1 MAGTQRKW
9 IPDWASEARW
19 FAGLTEEERRAV
31 KAREQAANHALAPY
45 LGIAFGLVA
54 ISLVFVNV
62 QRYQSGLFTLDPYDS
77 AGRLYLIAVGC
88 HTLMALSTL
97 PALRLLVAGSQ
108 ARPEFKTRLFRQHL
122 SLLVCGML
130 VLGFLAVV
138 HHARFLRLAGV
149 LILINLIYVLPWHF
163 RLSVNLIA
171 LGFSTYVIYW
181 HGNRDLVQPT
191 VTFSELLTLVSLCAV
206 GGAILYRDRTRGYLL
221 QHREQLHLARLRE
234 EISLAAR
241 LQQSLLPAPWPPS
254 ADFAVHGLMRPAQ
267 DIGGDFYD
275 HFRLPGG
282 AVCLVVADVC
292 GKGLAAGL
300 FSMSA
305 RSALRSSTI
314 ELARTT
320 PLPDPGTVV
329 ARVNDLLHEGN
340 PDLLF
345 ATALYALYE
354 PSNGHLQLVNAG
366 HVKPLLITRAG
377 ATRWLDVRPGSA
389 LGARAARTYSSFRLE
404 LQPGDTVLCLTDGIS
419 EALNATLEEFGAA
432 RVQAALEGLTHAGP
446 VACGERLLAAVDTFT
461 AGVAQ
466 SDDITC
472 IALTHRPSF

>member
-1 MAGTQRKW
+1 
-9 IPDWASEARW
+9 
-19 FAGLTEEERRAV
+19 
-31 KAREQAANHALAPY
+31 
-45 LGIAFGLVA
+45 
-54 ISLVFVNV
+54 
-62 QRYQSGLFTLDPYDS
+62 
-77 AGRLYLIAVGC
+77 
-88 HTLMALSTL
+88 
-97 PALRLLVAGSQ
+97 
-108 ARPEFKTRLFRQHL
+108 
-122 SLLVCGML
+122 
-130 VLGFLAVV
+130 
-138 HHARFLRLAGV
+138 V

-354 PSNGHLQLVNAG
+354 PSTGHLQLVNAG

-377 ATRWLDVRPGSA
+377 ATRWLDVPPGSA

-404 LQPGDTVLCLTDGIS
+404 LQPGDTVLCLTDGIT
-419 EALNATLEEFGAA
+419 EALNAALAEFGAA
-432 RVQAALEGLTHAGP
+432 RVQAALEGFPHAGP
-446 VACGERLLAAVDTFT
+446 VACGERLLAAVDGFT

-472 IALTHRPSF
+472 IALTHRPSA

>member
-1 MAGTQRKW
+1 MAGKRRKW
-9 IPDWASEARW
+9 LPDWASEGRW
-19 FAGLTEEERRAV
+19 LAGLTLEERRAV

-54 ISLVFVNV
+54 ISLVVVNV
-62 QRYQSGLFTLDPYDS
+62 QRYQGGLFTFDPYDA
-77 AGRLYLIAVGC
+77 AGRLYLIAFGC
-88 HTLMALSTL
+88 HVLMALSTV
-97 PALRLLVAGSQ
+97 PALRLLAAGPRAQ
-108 ARPEFKTRLFRQHL
+108 PEFKARLFRQHL

-130 VLGFLAVV
+130 VVGFVAVV
-138 HHARFLRLAGV
+138 HHARFLRLVGV
-149 LILINLIYVLPWHF
+149 LILINLIYVLPWYF
-163 RLSVNLIA
+163 RLTVNLIA
-171 LGFSTYVIYW
+171 LSFSTYVIYW
-181 HGNRDLVQPT
+181 LGNRDLVQPA
-191 VTFSELLTLVSLCAV
+191 VTFSELLTLVCLCAV
-206 GGAILYRDRTRGYLL
+206 GGAILHRDRSRGYLL
-221 QHREQLHLARLRE
+221 QHREQLHLAHLRT

-254 ADFAVHGLMRPAQ
+254 ADFALHGMMRPAQ

-275 HFRLPGG
+275 HFRLPSG
-282 AVCLVVADVC
+282 AICLVVADVC

-314 ELARTT
+314 ELARAT
-320 PLPDPGTVV
+320 PLPDPGAVV
-329 ARVNDLLHEGN
+329 AGVNDLLHEGN

-354 PSNGHLQLVNAG
+354 PRTGHLQLVNAG

-377 ATRWLDVRPGSA
+377 ATRWLEVPPGSA
-389 LGARAARTYSSFRLE
+389 LGARAARTYSSFPME
-404 LQPGDTVLCLTDGIS
+404 MQPGDTVLFLTDGIT

-432 RVQAALEGLTHAGP
+432 RVQGALEGITHAGP
-446 VACGERLLAAVDTFT
+446 VACGECLLAAVDRFT

-472 IALTHRPSF
+472 IALTHRPAA

>member
-1 MAGTQRKW
+1 
-9 IPDWASEARW
+9 
-19 FAGLTEEERRAV
+19 
-31 KAREQAANHALAPY
+31 
-45 LGIAFGLVA
+45 
-54 ISLVFVNV
+54 
-62 QRYQSGLFTLDPYDS
+62 
-77 AGRLYLIAVGC
+77 
-88 HTLMALSTL
+88 
-97 PALRLLVAGSQ
+97 
-108 ARPEFKTRLFRQHL
+108 
-122 SLLVCGML
+122 
-130 VLGFLAVV
+130 
-138 HHARFLRLAGV
+138 
-149 LILINLIYVLPWHF
+149 
-163 RLSVNLIA
+163 
-171 LGFSTYVIYW
+171 
-181 HGNRDLVQPT
+181 
-191 VTFSELLTLVSLCAV
+191 
-206 GGAILYRDRTRGYLL
+206 
-221 QHREQLHLARLRE
+221 
-234 EISLAAR
+234 
-241 LQQSLLPAPWPPS
+241 
-254 ADFAVHGLMRPAQ
+254 MRPAQ

-354 PSNGHLQLVNAG
+354 PSTGHLQLVNAG

-377 ATRWLDVRPGSA
+377 ATRWLDVPPGSA

-404 LQPGDTVLCLTDGIS
+404 LQPGDTVLCLTDGIT